1 MYVGDAL
8 VAGKCSKS
16 STATTLLSENES
28 SPEQPNISHDF
39 LWMCNNVIF
48 KTIDISLIIT
58 NSTSELN
65 LPYLALLP
73 KKLEYFG

>member
-28 SPEQPNISHDF
+28 SPEQPNISHYGCATM
-39 LWMCNNVIF
+39 LYS
-48 KTIDISLIIT
+48 KPLISH
-58 NSTSELN
+58 
-65 LPYLALLP
+65 
-73 KKLEYFG
+73 